1 MMVVAGAMVVGGRWG
16 RGWRWRV
23 VGGRSEKF
31 EDGWEGGG
39 RGLVGEWDEGGGRW
53 ESGGGRGGEKGLDW
67 VGWCGVV
74 IYCL

>member
-39 RGLVGEWDEGGGRW
+39 RGGEEELVGVGLGGMVW
-53 ESGGGRGGEKGLDW
+53 
-67 VGWCGVV
+67 
-74 IYCL
+74 